1 MLFYALITR
10 VDQNSLQAFYK
21 RFIIDRI
28 QDGGVARRGG
38 PLPYRVPDFSS
49 HGVTTPHLPPP
60 TLSSSAPRDETW
72 AVDERS
78 LKLFAE
84 QLKGPPTDRAWYD
97 LRREAERIAL
107 VPGFDRLIT
116 LDANAIKELPHQI
129 DVAQRVLRQMGGRA
143 ILADEVGLGKTIE
156 ASIIYKELAIR
167 GLARRALI
175 LTPASLVGQ
184 WQGEL
189 AEKFFERFDAPT
201 DPDDWQRV
209 TKAIVSHDR
218 ARSRRHAEEILR
230 HHWDLVIVDEAHKI
244 KSHRGATYQFIE
256 RIERD
261 FILLLTATPLQNDLR
276 ELYNLVTLLRPG
288 QLGTW
293 EEFRAEH
300 LVAGDHRQ
308 PRDPEALRALTHE
321 VMIRTRRS
329 SVVDDLNLPPRR
341 PRHPEVKLTTAER
354 DLYDRTTQFLRRLYR
369 EGFVQPAEQEETE
382 DGGEAPR
389 RRLTKKGILQLAV
402 IHLRQRLCSS
412 AKALAESLEHLA
424 ESERISPEYRT
435 IARQL
440 AQRAQKIKTHAK
452 LNVLTAV
459 LKETPDRVVVFSD
472 HRPTIQLIEQRVQA
486 LGRKPIVYWGAHAT
500 PERDKR
506 IRAFHEDE
514 RSVLIATRAGSEG
527 RNLQFCNVL
536 VNYDLPWNP
545 MVVEQRIG
553 RLHRI
558 GQTREVHIVNL
569 AAAGT
574 IESYILELLDR
585 KIKLFELVVGEL
597 DLILGEFGGAHTFE
611 GRLADEWLAA
621 DNEEDFARR
630 VETIGADI
638 EKSSAVGKEQEQ
650 LNSLIAP
657 DDNATRLE
665 RRFETLSVPGRLRL
679 GLGTSQVTKAAGW
692 DAKRRRLGVH
702 VTEVLE
708 ALESIEPIGGITMP
722 QPAGSHPQY
731 GELVRLTGMSSSGRA
746 ITLVAQVEH
755 LPLVLVDIQV
765 DTA

>member
-1 MLFYALITR
+1 MPL
-10 VDQNSLQAFYK
+10 
-21 RFIIDRI
+21 
-28 QDGGVARRGG
+28 GVTGNTPDSGSGESWFDPRRGNPSG
-38 PLPYRVPDFSS
+38 RIRGRFHIASPDLSS
-49 HGVTTPHLPPP
+49 HRVTIP
-60 TLSSSAPRDETW
+60 ETKPDDSW
-72 AVDERS
+72 VVDERS
-78 LKLFAE
+78 LKLFAA
-84 QLKGPPTDRAWYD
+84 QLHGAPAERAWYD

-189 AEKFFERFDAPT
+189 EEKFFERFDTPT

-209 TKAIVSHDR
+209 TKAIISHDR

-230 HHWDLVIVDEAHKI
+230 HRWDLVIVDEAHKV

-256 RIERD
+256 KIERD

-276 ELYNLVTLLRPG
+276 ELYNLITLLRPG

-293 EEFRAEH
+293 QEFKSEH
-300 LVAGDHRQ
+300 LVSGDHRQ

-341 PRHPEVKLTTAER
+341 PRHPEVKLTTAE
-354 DLYDRTTQFLRRLYR
+354 
-369 EGFVQPAEQEETE
+369 
-382 DGGEAPR
+382 
-389 RRLTKKGILQLAV
+389 
-402 IHLRQRLCSS
+402 
-412 AKALAESLEHLA
+412 
-424 ESERISPEYRT
+424 SERINPEYRT

-472 HRPTIQLIEQRVQA
+472 HRPTIELIAQRVEG
-486 LGRKPIVYWGAHAT
+486 LGRQAIVYWGAHTT

-506 IRAFHEDE
+506 IRAFHADE

-558 GQTREVHIVNL
+558 GQKREVHIVNL

-574 IESYILELLDR
+574 IESYILQLLDQ
-585 KIKLFELVVGEL
+585 KIKLFELVV
-597 DLILGEFGGAHTFE
+597 
-611 GRLADEWLAA
+611 
-621 DNEEDFARR
+621 
-630 VETIGADI
+630 
-638 EKSSAVGKEQEQ
+638 
-650 LNSLIAP
+650 
-657 DDNATRLE
+657 
-665 RRFETLSVPGRLRL
+665 
-679 GLGTSQVTKAAGW
+679 
-692 DAKRRRLGVH
+692 
-702 VTEVLE
+702 
-708 ALESIEPIGGITMP
+708 
-722 QPAGSHPQY
+722 
-731 GELVRLTGMSSSGRA
+731 
-746 ITLVAQVEH
+746 
-755 LPLVLVDIQV
+755 
-765 DTA
+765 

>member
-1 MLFYALITR
+1 MHLG
-10 VDQNSLQAFYK
+10 D
-21 RFIIDRI
+21 
-28 QDGGVARRGG
+28 DGFPILRPPLSRRHATMSV
-38 PLPYRVPDFSS
+38 PLPHHS
-49 HGVTTPHLPPP
+49 
-60 TLSSSAPRDETW
+60 W

-78 LKLFAE
+78 LKAFADK
-84 QLKGPPTDRAWYD
+84 LKEPPAERAWYE

-129 DVAQRVLRQMGGRA
+129 DVAQRVLRDMGGRA

-189 AEKFFERFDAPT
+189 EEKFFERFDTPT

-209 TKAIVSHDR
+209 TKAIVSH
-218 ARSRRHAEEILR
+218 A
-230 HHWDLVIVDEAHKI
+230 
-244 KSHRGATYQFIE
+244 
-256 RIERD
+256 
-261 FILLLTATPLQNDLR
+261 
-276 ELYNLVTLLRPG
+276 
-288 QLGTW
+288 
-293 EEFRAEH
+293 RAEH
-300 LVAGDHRQ
+300 LVAGDHRT

-341 PRHPEVKLTTAER
+341 PRHPEVKLTRAEA
-354 DLYDRTTQFLRRLYR
+354 DLYHRTTEFLRRLYR
-369 EGFVQPAEQEETE
+369 EGFIQPAEQEEAE
-382 DGGEAPR
+382 DEPR
-389 RRLTKKGILQLAV
+389 RRRPTKKGILQLAV

-412 AKALAESLEHLA
+412 ARALAESLAHLA
-424 ESERISPEYRT
+424 EGERISPEYRN
-435 IARQL
+435 IAKQL
-440 AQRAQKIKTHAK
+440 AKRAEGIKTHAK
-452 LNVLTAV
+452 LDVLTK
-459 LKETPDRVVVFSD
+459 LLRETPDRLVVFSD
-472 HRPTIQLIEQRVQA
+472 HRPTIQLIEERVKK
-486 LGRKPIVYWGAHAT
+486 LGRQPVVYWGAHST
-500 PERDKR
+500 TERDKR

-514 RSVLIATRAGSEG
+514 TSVLIATRAGSEG

-574 IESYILELLDR
+574 IESYILQLLDR

-597 DLILGEFGGAHTFE
+597 DLILGEFGGAQEFE
-611 GRLADEWLAA
+611 GRLAKEWLAA
-621 DNEEDFARR
+621 ESEEDFARR
-630 VETIGADI
+630 VETMGVDI
-638 EKSSAVGKEQEQ
+638 EKSSAAGKEQEE

-657 DDNATRLE
+657 DDNAMRLE

-679 GLGTSQVTKAAGW
+679 GLGTSQVVKTTRWETK
-692 DAKRRRLGVH
+692 RHRLGVH
-702 VTEVLE
+702 VKELLE
-708 ALESIEPIGGITMP
+708 ALESIEPIGGVRTEQ
-722 QPAGSHPQY
+722 QPAGTHPEY
-731 GELVRLTGMSSSGRA
+731 GDLVRLTGLTSTGRA
-746 ITLVAQVEH
+746 ITLVAQVDR
-755 LPLVLVDIQV
+755 LPLALVDIEA
-765 DTA
+765 DPA

>member
-1 MLFYALITR
+1 MTLP
-10 VDQNSLQAFYK
+10 DPH
-21 RFIIDRI
+21 
-28 QDGGVARRGG
+28 
-38 PLPYRVPDFSS
+38 PLPD
-49 HGVTTPHLPPP
+49 
-60 TLSSSAPRDETW
+60 DTW

-78 LKLFAE
+78 LTLFVDALKQPPAE
-84 QLKGPPTDRAWYD
+84 RAWYE

-129 DVAQRVLRQMGGRA
+129 DVAQRVLRDMGGRA

-156 ASIIYKELAIR
+156 ASIVYKELAVR

-189 AEKFFERFDAPT
+189 EEKFFERFDTPT

-209 TKAIVSHDR
+209 TKAIISHDR
-218 ARSRRHAEEILR
+218 ARARRHAEEILR
-230 HHWDLVIVDEAHKI
+230 HRWDLVIVDEAHKV

-276 ELYNLVTLLRPG
+276 ELYNLITLLRPG

-293 EEFRAEH
+293 QEFKSEH
-300 LVAGDHRQ
+300 LVSGDHRQ

-341 PRHPEVKLTTAER
+341 PRHPEVKLTRAEA
-354 DLYDRTTQFLRRLYR
+354 DLYQRTTDFLRRLYR
-369 EGFVQPAEQEETE
+369 EGFIQPAEQEETE
-382 DGGEAPR
+382 DGAPR
-389 RRLTKKGILQLAV
+389 RRTKKGILQLAV

-412 AKALAESLEHLA
+412 SRALAESLAHLA
-424 ESERISPEYRT
+424 ESERISPQYRV
-435 IARQL
+435 I
-440 AQRAQKIKTHAK
+440 AQRLAKRAEGIKTHAK
-452 LNVLTAV
+452 LDVLTKL
-459 LKETPDRVVVFSD
+459 LKETPDRVVIFSD
-472 HRPTIQLIEQRVQA
+472 HRPTIQLIEERVKK
-486 LGRKPIVYWGAHAT
+486 LGRQPIVYWGAHSTAD
-500 PERDKR
+500 RDKR
-506 IRAFHEDE
+506 IRAFHDDK

-574 IESYILELLDR
+574 IESYILRLLDQ

-597 DLILGEFGGAHTFE
+597 DLILGEFGGAQEFE
-611 GRLADEWLAA
+611 GRLAKEWLAA
-621 DNEEDFARR
+621 ESEEDFARR
-630 VETIGADI
+630 VETMGADI
-638 EKSSAVGKEQEQ
+638 EKSSAAGKEQEE

-657 DDNATRLE
+657 DDNAMRLE
-665 RRFETLSVPGRLRL
+665 RRFEALSVPGRLRL
-679 GLGTSQVTKAAGW
+679 GLGTSQVVKTTRW
-692 DAKRRRLGVH
+692 ESKRHRLGVH
-702 VTEVLE
+702 VTELLE
-708 ALESIEPIGGITMP
+708 ALESIEPIGGVTTE
-722 QPAGSHPQY
+722 QRPAGTHPEY
-731 GELVRLTGMSSSGRA
+731 GDLVRLTGLTSTGRT
-746 ITLVAQVEH
+746 ITLVAQVDR
-755 LPLVLVDIQV
+755 LPLALVDIEA
-765 DTA
+765 DPK

>member
-1 MLFYALITR
+1 VTLP
-10 VDQNSLQAFYK
+10 DPH
-21 RFIIDRI
+21 
-28 QDGGVARRGG
+28 
-38 PLPYRVPDFSS
+38 PLSD
-49 HGVTTPHLPPP
+49 
-60 TLSSSAPRDETW
+60 DTW

-78 LKLFAE
+78 LTLFVDALKEPPAE
-84 QLKGPPTDRAWYD
+84 RAWYE

-129 DVAQRVLRQMGGRA
+129 DVAQRVLRDMGGRA

-156 ASIIYKELAIR
+156 ASIVYKELAVR

-189 AEKFFERFDAPT
+189 EEKFFERFETPT

-209 TKAIVSHDR
+209 TKAIISHDR
-218 ARSRRHAEEILR
+218 ARTRRHAEEILR
-230 HHWDLVIVDEAHKI
+230 HRWDLVIVDEAHKV

-276 ELYNLVTLLRPG
+276 ELYNLITLLRPG

-293 EEFRAEH
+293 QEFKSEH
-300 LVAGDHRQ
+300 LVSGDHRQ

-341 PRHPEVKLTTAER
+341 PRHPEVKLTRAEA
-354 DLYDRTTQFLRRLYR
+354 DLYQRTTDFLRRLYR
-369 EGFVQPAEQEETE
+369 EGFIQPAEQEETE
-382 DGGEAPR
+382 DAAPR
-389 RRLTKKGILQLAV
+389 RRTKKGILQLAV

-412 AKALAESLEHLA
+412 SRALAESLAHLA
-424 ESERISPEYRT
+424 ESERISPQYRV
-435 IARQL
+435 I
-440 AQRAQKIKTHAK
+440 AQRLAKRAEGIKTHAK
-452 LNVLTAV
+452 LDVLTKL
-459 LKETPDRVVVFSD
+459 LKETPDRVVIFSD
-472 HRPTIQLIEQRVQA
+472 HRPTIQLIEERVKK
-486 LGRKPIVYWGAHAT
+486 LGRQPIVYWGAHSTAD
-500 PERDKR
+500 RDKR
-506 IRAFHEDE
+506 IRAFHDDK

-574 IESYILELLDR
+574 IESYILRLLDQ

-597 DLILGEFGGAHTFE
+597 DLILGEFGGAQEFE
-611 GRLADEWLAA
+611 GRLAKEWLAA
-621 DNEEDFARR
+621 ESEEDFARR
-630 VETIGADI
+630 VETMGADI
-638 EKSSAVGKEQEQ
+638 EKSSAAGKEQEE

-657 DDNATRLE
+657 DDNAMRLE

-679 GLGTSQVTKAAGW
+679 GLGTSQVVKTTRWETK
-692 DAKRRRLGVH
+692 RHRLGVH
-702 VTEVLE
+702 VTELLE
-708 ALESIEPIGGITMP
+708 ALESIEPIGGVTTER
-722 QPAGSHPQY
+722 QPAGTHPEY
-731 GELVRLTGMSSSGRA
+731 GDLVRLTGLTSTGRA
-746 ITLVAQVEH
+746 ITLVAQVDR
-755 LPLVLVDIQV
+755 LPLALVDIEA
-765 DTA
+765 DPK

>member
-1 MLFYALITR
+1 MRADDVWS
-10 VDQNSLQAFYK
+10 VDEGSLKAFGEQLQA
-21 RFIIDRI
+21 
-28 QDGGVARRGG
+28 
-38 PLPYRVPDFSS
+38 
-49 HGVTTPHLPPP
+49 PP
-60 TLSSSAPRDETW
+60 A
-72 AVDERS
+72 
-78 LKLFAE
+78 
-84 QLKGPPTDRAWYD
+84 GRAWCD
-97 LRREAERIAL
+97 LRREAERVAL

-116 LDANAIKELPHQI
+116 LEADAIKELPHQI
-129 DVAQRVLRQMGGRA
+129 DVVQRVLRQMGGRA

-184 WQGEL
+184 WRGEL
-189 AEKFFERFDAPT
+189 EEKFFERFDTPT
-201 DPDDWQRV
+201 DPDDWHRV

-244 KSHRGATYQFIE
+244 KSHRGATYRFIE
-256 RIERD
+256 KIERD

-293 EEFRAEH
+293 EEFKSGH

-308 PRDPEALRALTHE
+308 PKDPDALRALTHE

-329 SVVDDLNLPPRR
+329 SVVDDLDLPPRR
-341 PRHPEVKLTTAER
+341 PRHPDVRLTKAEA

-369 EGFVQPAEQEETE
+369 EGFIQLQEQDDEAE
-382 DGGEAPR
+382 DGTPR
-389 RRLTKKGILQLAV
+389 RRRSGKGMLQLAV

-412 AKALAESLEHLA
+412 SKALAESLEHLA
-424 ESERISPEYRT
+424 EGERISPEYRT
-435 IARQL
+435 VARQL

-452 LNVLTAV
+452 LDVLTGV

-472 HRPTIQLIEQRVQA
+472 HRPTIQLIEQRVRA
-486 LGRKPIVYWGAHAT
+486 LGRTPIVYWGAHAT

-506 IRAFHEDE
+506 IRAFHDDP

-527 RNLQFCNVL
+527 RNLQVCNVL

-558 GQTREVHIVNL
+558 GQKREVHIVNL

-574 IESYILELLDR
+574 IESYILQLLDR

-597 DLILGEFGGAHTFE
+597 DLILGEFGGAHKFE
-611 GRLADEWLAA
+611 GRLADEWLASE
-621 DNEEDFARR
+621 NEVDFARR
-630 VETIGADI
+630 VEAIGADI
-638 EKSSAVGKEQEQ
+638 EQSSAVGKEQEA

-679 GLGTSQVTKAAGW
+679 GYGTSHLAKATGW

-708 ALESIEPIGGITMP
+708 ALESIEPIGGVTMAE
-722 QPAGSHPQY
+722 PAGLHPQY
-731 GELVRLTGMSSSGRA
+731 GELVRLTGMSSSGRTIA
-746 ITLVAQVEH
+746 LVAQVAR
-755 LPLVLVDIQV
+755 LPLVLVDIGV
-765 DTA
+765 GAE

>member
-1 MLFYALITR
+1 M
-10 VDQNSLQAFYK
+10 
-21 RFIIDRI
+21 
-28 QDGGVARRGG
+28 
-38 PLPYRVPDFSS
+38 PD
-49 HGVTTPHLPPP
+49 
-60 TLSSSAPRDETW
+60 SAVSVW
-72 AVDERS
+72 SVDERS
-78 LKLFAE
+78 LELFAK
-84 QLKGPPTDRAWYD
+84 QLDAPSAPRAWYE
-97 LRREAERIAL
+97 LRREAEHVAL

-116 LDANAIKELPHQI
+116 LGGHAIKELPHQI

-156 ASIIYKELAIR
+156 ASIIYRELAIR
-167 GLARRALI
+167 GLARRTLI

-189 AEKFFERFDAPT
+189 EEKFFQHFDTPT
-201 DPDDWQRV
+201 DPDDWGGQRV
-209 TKAIVSHDR
+209 TRAIVSHDR

-244 KSHRGATYQFIE
+244 KSHTGATYQFIE
-256 RIERD
+256 KIERD

-293 EEFRAEH
+293 EEFRAAH

-308 PRDPEALRALTHE
+308 PKDPEALRALTHE

-354 DLYDRTTQFLRRLYR
+354 DLYDRTTQFLRRLYK
-369 EGFVQPAEQEETE
+369 EGFVEPVEDEEEPEDEET
-382 DGGEAPR
+382 PR
-389 RRLTKKGILQLAV
+389 RRRTKKDILQLAV

-412 AKALAESLEHLA
+412 SKALAESLEHLA

-435 IARQL
+435 ISRRL

-452 LNVLTAV
+452 LNVLTAI

-472 HRPTIQLIEQRVQA
+472 HRPTIELIAQRVEA
-486 LGRKPIVYWGAHAT
+486 LGRQAIVYWGAHTT

-506 IRAFHEDE
+506 IRAFHADE

-558 GQTREVHIVNL
+558 GQKREVHIVNL

-574 IESYILELLDR
+574 IESYILQLLER

-597 DLILGEFGGAHTFE
+597 DLILGDFGGAQEFE
-611 GRLADEWLAA
+611 GRLANEWLAA
-621 DNEEDFARR
+621 ENEEDFARR
-630 VETIGADI
+630 VETIGVDI

-679 GLGTSQVTKAAGW
+679 GLGTSHLVKAAGW

-708 ALESIEPIGGITMP
+708 ALESIEPIGGVTTP
-722 QPAGSHPQY
+722 QPAGAHSEY
-731 GELVRLTGMSSSGRA
+731 GELVRLTGLSSSGRA
-746 ITLVAQVEH
+746 ITLVAQVDH

>member
-1 MLFYALITR
+1 MTLP
-10 VDQNSLQAFYK
+10 DPH
-21 RFIIDRI
+21 
-28 QDGGVARRGG
+28 
-38 PLPYRVPDFSS
+38 PLSD
-49 HGVTTPHLPPP
+49 
-60 TLSSSAPRDETW
+60 DTW

-78 LKLFAE
+78 LTLFVDALKEPPAE
-84 QLKGPPTDRAWYD
+84 RAWYE

-129 DVAQRVLRQMGGRA
+129 DVAQRVLRDMGGRA

-156 ASIIYKELAIR
+156 ASIVYKELAVR

-189 AEKFFERFDAPT
+189 EEKFFERFDTPT

-209 TKAIVSHDR
+209 TKAIISHDR
-218 ARSRRHAEEILR
+218 ARTRRHAEEILR
-230 HHWDLVIVDEAHKI
+230 HRWDLVIVDEAHKV

-276 ELYNLVTLLRPG
+276 ELYNLITLLRPG

-293 EEFRAEH
+293 QEFKSEH
-300 LVAGDHRQ
+300 LVSGDHRQ

-329 SVVDDLNLPPRR
+329 SVVEDLNLPPRR
-341 PRHPEVKLTTAER
+341 PRHPEVKLTRAEA
-354 DLYDRTTQFLRRLYR
+354 DLYQRTTDFLRRLYR
-369 EGFVQPAEQEETE
+369 EGFIQPAEQEETE
-382 DGGEAPR
+382 DGAPR
-389 RRLTKKGILQLAV
+389 RRTKKGILQLAV

-412 AKALAESLEHLA
+412 SRALAESLAHLA
-424 ESERISPEYRT
+424 ESERISPQYRV
-435 IARQL
+435 I
-440 AQRAQKIKTHAK
+440 AQRLAKRAEGIKTHAK
-452 LNVLTAV
+452 LDVLTKL

-472 HRPTIQLIEQRVQA
+472 HRPTIQLIEERVKK
-486 LGRKPIVYWGAHAT
+486 LGRQPIVYWGAHSTAD
-500 PERDKR
+500 RDKR
-506 IRAFHEDE
+506 IRAFHDDK

-574 IESYILELLDR
+574 IESYILQLLDQ

-597 DLILGEFGGAHTFE
+597 DLILGEFGGAQEFE
-611 GRLADEWLAA
+611 GRLAKEWLAA
-621 DNEEDFARR
+621 ESEEDFARR
-630 VETIGADI
+630 VATMGADI
-638 EKSSAVGKEQEQ
+638 ERSSAAGKEQEE

-657 DDNATRLE
+657 DDNAMRLE
-665 RRFETLSVPGRLRL
+665 RQFETLSVPGRLRL
-679 GLGTSQVTKAAGW
+679 GLGTSQVVKTTRWETK
-692 DAKRRRLGVH
+692 RHRLGVH
-702 VTEVLE
+702 VTELLE
-708 ALESIEPIGGITMP
+708 ALESIEPIGGVTTEQ
-722 QPAGSHPQY
+722 QPAGTHPEY
-731 GELVRLTGMSSSGRA
+731 GDLVRLTGLTSTGRT
-746 ITLVAQVEH
+746 ITLVAQVDR
-755 LPLVLVDIQV
+755 LPLALVDIEA
-765 DTA
+765 DPK

>member
-1 MLFYALITR
+1 VTLPH
-10 VDQNSLQAFYK
+10 
-21 RFIIDRI
+21 
-28 QDGGVARRGG
+28 
-38 PLPYRVPDFSS
+38 PLP
-49 HGVTTPHLPPP
+49 
-60 TLSSSAPRDETW
+60 SADDSW

-78 LKLFAE
+78 LKLFVEA
-84 QLKGPPTDRAWYD
+84 LKQPPAQRAWYE

-129 DVAQRVLRQMGGRA
+129 DVAQRVLRDMGGRA

-156 ASIIYKELAIR
+156 ASLIYKELAVR
-167 GLARRALI
+167 GLARRTLI

-189 AEKFFERFDAPT
+189 EEKFFERFEAPT
-201 DPDDWQRV
+201 DPAEWQRG
-209 TKAIVSHDR
+209 TITRAIISHDR

-230 HHWDLVIVDEAHKI
+230 HRWDLVIVDEAHKV

-256 RIERD
+256 KIERD

-276 ELYNLVTLLRPG
+276 ELYNLITLLRPG

-293 EEFRAEH
+293 QEFKTEH
-300 LVAGDHRQ
+300 LVSGDHRQ

-329 SVVDDLNLPPRR
+329 SVALDLDLPPRR
-341 PRHPEVKLTTAER
+341 PRHPEVKLTRAEA
-354 DLYDRTTQFLRRLYR
+354 DLYQRTTDFLRRLYR
-369 EGFVQPAEQEETE
+369 EGFIQPTEAEESE
-382 DGGEAPR
+382 DEAPR
-389 RRLTKKGILQLAV
+389 RRTTKKGILQLAV

-412 AKALAESLEHLA
+412 SRALAESLAHLA

-435 IARQL
+435 IAKQL
-440 AQRAQKIKTHAK
+440 AKRAQSIKTHAK
-452 LNVLTAV
+452 LDVLTKL
-459 LKETPDRVVVFSD
+459 LKETPDRLVIFSD
-472 HRPTIQLIEQRVQA
+472 HRPTIELIEERVRK
-486 LGRKPIVYWGAHAT
+486 LGRQPIVYWGAHSTA
-500 PERDKR
+500 ERDER
-506 IRAFHEDE
+506 IRAFHDDR

-558 GQTREVHIVNL
+558 GQKREVHIVNL

-574 IESYILELLDR
+574 IESYILQLLDQ

-597 DLILGEFGGAHTFE
+597 DLILGEFGGAQKFE
-611 GRLADEWLAA
+611 GRLAEEWLAA
-621 DNEEDFARR
+621 ESEEDFARR
-630 VETIGADI
+630 VETLGVDI
-638 EKSSAVGKEQEQ
+638 EKSSAVGKEQEA

-657 DDNATRLE
+657 DDNAMRLE
-665 RRFETLSVPGRLRL
+665 RRFGTLSVPGRLRL
-679 GLGTSQVTKAAGW
+679 GLGTSQVVKAAGW
-692 DAKRRRLGVH
+692 DAKRLKLGLH
-702 VTEVLE
+702 VKDVLE
-708 ALESIEPIGGITMP
+708 ALESIEPIGGVTTE
-722 QPAGSHPQY
+722 QPAGTHPEY
-731 GELVRLTGMSSSGRA
+731 GELVRLTGLTSSGRA
-746 ITLVAQVEH
+746 ITLVAQVDR
-755 LPLVLVDIQV
+755 LPLTLVDIAV
-765 DTA
+765 DAA

>member
-1 MLFYALITR
+1 VTLP
-10 VDQNSLQAFYK
+10 QPQA
-21 RFIIDRI
+21 D
-28 QDGGVARRGG
+28 D
-38 PLPYRVPDFSS
+38 S
-49 HGVTTPHLPPP
+49 
-60 TLSSSAPRDETW
+60 W

-84 QLKGPPTDRAWYD
+84 QLQGPPADRAWYD

-189 AEKFFERFDAPT
+189 EEKFFERFETPT

-256 RIERD
+256 KIERD

-293 EEFRAEH
+293 EEFRVEH

-341 PRHPEVKLTTAER
+341 PRHPEVRLTTAER
-354 DLYDRTTQFLRRLYR
+354 DLYDRTTQFLRRLYK
-369 EGFVQPAEQEETE
+369 EGFVEPVEAEEPEEET
-382 DGGEAPR
+382 PR
-389 RRLTKKGILQLAV
+389 RRTKKGILQLAV

-412 AKALAESLEHLA
+412 SKALAESLEHLA

-440 AQRAQKIKTHAK
+440 AGRAQKIKTHAK
-452 LNVLTAV
+452 LNVLTTV

-472 HRPTIQLIEQRVQA
+472 HRPTIQLIEQKVQA
-486 LGRKPIVYWGAHAT
+486 LGRKPIVYWGALTT

-506 IRAFHEDE
+506 IRAFHADE

-597 DLILGEFGGAHTFE
+597 DLILGEFGGAPTFE
-611 GRLADEWLAA
+611 GRLADEWLAS

-630 VETIGADI
+630 VAAIGADI
-638 EKSSAVGKEQEQ
+638 EQSSAVGKEQEQ
-650 LNSLIAP
+650 LNSVIAP

-679 GLGTSQVTKAAGW
+679 GLGTSQLIKATGW
-692 DAKRRRLGVH
+692 DAKRQRLGIH

-708 ALESIEPIGGITMP
+708 ALESIEPIGGVTTH
-722 QPAGSHPQY
+722 QPAGSHPEH

-746 ITLVAQVEH
+746 ITLVAQVER
-755 LPLVLVDIQV
+755 LPLALVDIQA

>member
-1 MLFYALITR
+1 MTLP
-10 VDQNSLQAFYK
+10 N
-21 RFIIDRI
+21 
-28 QDGGVARRGG
+28 
-38 PLPYRVPDFSS
+38 PLPQPDASW
-49 HGVTTPHLPPP
+49 V
-60 TLSSSAPRDETW
+60 
-72 AVDERS
+72 VDERS
-78 LKLFAE
+78 LTLFVEKLKEPAA
-84 QLKGPPTDRAWYD
+84 DRAWYE

-129 DVAQRVLRQMGGRA
+129 DVAQRVLRDMGGRA

-156 ASIIYKELAIR
+156 ASIVYKELAVR

-189 AEKFFERFDAPT
+189 EEKFFERFETPT

-209 TKAIVSHDR
+209 TKAIISHDR

-230 HHWDLVIVDEAHKI
+230 HRWDLVIVDEAHKV

-256 RIERD
+256 KIERD

-276 ELYNLVTLLRPG
+276 ELYNLITLLRPG

-293 EEFRAEH
+293 QEFKSEH
-300 LVAGDHRQ
+300 LVSGDHRQ
-308 PRDPEALRALTHE
+308 PRDPAALRALTHE

-341 PRHPEVKLTTAER
+341 PRHPEVKLTRAEA
-354 DLYDRTTQFLRRLYR
+354 DLYQRTTDFLRRLYR
-369 EGFVQPAEQEETE
+369 EGFIQPAEQEETE
-382 DGGEAPR
+382 DGAPR
-389 RRLTKKGILQLAV
+389 RRTKKGILQLAV

-412 AKALAESLEHLA
+412 SRALAESLAHLA
-424 ESERISPEYRT
+424 ESERISPQYRV
-435 IARQL
+435 IATQL
-440 AQRAQKIKTHAK
+440 AKRAERIKTHAK
-452 LNVLTAV
+452 LDVLTK
-459 LKETPDRVVVFSD
+459 LFQETPDRVVVFSD
-472 HRPTIQLIEQRVQA
+472 HRPTIQLIEERVKQ
-486 LGRKPIVYWGAHAT
+486 LNRKPIVYWGAHSTAD
-500 PERDKR
+500 RDKR
-506 IRAFHEDE
+506 IRAFHDDK
-514 RSVLIATRAGSEG
+514 RSVLIATRAGSGG

-574 IESYILELLDR
+574 VQSYILQLLDR

-597 DLILGEFGGAHTFE
+597 DLILGEFGGAQKFE
-611 GRLADEWLAA
+611 GRLAEEWLAA
-621 DNEEDFARR
+621 ENEADFARR
-630 VETIGADI
+630 VEGLGADI
-638 EKSSAVGKEQEQ
+638 ETSSAVAKEQEA

-657 DDNATRLE
+657 DDNAMRLE
-665 RRFETLSVPGRLRL
+665 RRFGTLSVPGRLRL
-679 GLGTSQVTKAAGW
+679 GLGTSQVVRAPGW
-692 DAKRRRLGVH
+692 DGKRLKLGLH
-702 VTEVLE
+702 LTDVLE
-708 ALESIEPIGGITMP
+708 ALESIEPVGGATTAH
-722 QPAGSHPQY
+722 PAGRHPKY
-731 GELVRLTGMSSSGRA
+731 GDLVRLTGLTSAGRA
-746 ITLVAQVEH
+746 ITLVARVDR
-755 LPLVLVDIQV
+755 LPLALVDIEA
-765 DTA
+765 DA

>member
-1 MLFYALITR
+1 VT
-10 VDQNSLQAFYK
+10 
-21 RFIIDRI
+21 
-28 QDGGVARRGG
+28 
-38 PLPYRVPDFSS
+38 VPVPQPDDS
-49 HGVTTPHLPPP
+49 
-60 TLSSSAPRDETW
+60 W

-84 QLKGPPTDRAWYD
+84 QLQRPPTDRAWHE
-97 LRREAERIAL
+97 LRRDAERIAL

-129 DVAQRVLRQMGGRA
+129 DVAQRVLRDMGGRA

-167 GLARRALI
+167 GLARRTLI

-189 AEKFFERFDAPT
+189 EEKFFERFDTPT
-201 DPDDWQRV
+201 DPDDWPRV

-230 HHWDLVIVDEAHKI
+230 HRWDLVIVDEAHKV
-244 KSHRGATYQFIE
+244 KSQHGATYQFIE
-256 RIERD
+256 KIERD

-276 ELYNLVTLLRPG
+276 ELYNLITLLRPG

-293 EEFRAEH
+293 QEFKAEH
-300 LVAGDHRQ
+300 LVSGDHRQ
-308 PRDPEALRALTHE
+308 PRDPDALRALTHE

-329 SVVDDLNLPPRR
+329 SVVDDLDLPPRR
-341 PRHPEVKLTTAER
+341 PRHPEVKLTRAEAE
-354 DLYDRTTQFLRRLYR
+354 LYEGTTEFLRRLYR
-369 EGFVQPAEQEETE
+369 EGFIQPAEQEEAE
-382 DGGEAPR
+382 EGARPKK
-389 RRLTKKGILQLAV
+389 TKKGILQLAV

-412 AKALAESLEHLA
+412 ARALAESLAHLA
-424 ESERISPEYRT
+424 EGERISPEYRD
-435 IARQL
+435 IAKRL
-440 AQRAQKIKTHAK
+440 AKRAQGVKTHAK
-452 LNVLTAV
+452 LDVLTE
-459 LKETPDRVVVFSD
+459 LLRETPDRLVVFSD
-472 HRPTIQLIEQRVQA
+472 HRPTIQLIEERVA
-486 LGRKPIVYWGAHAT
+486 KLGRKPIVYWGAHTTA
-500 PERDKR
+500 ERDKR

-558 GQTREVHIVNL
+558 GQKREVHIVNL

-574 IESYILELLDR
+574 IEAYILQLLDR

-597 DLILGEFGGAHTFE
+597 DLILGEFGGAQQFE
-611 GRLADEWLAA
+611 GRLAEEWLAA
-621 DNEEDFARR
+621 ESEEDFARR
-630 VETIGADI
+630 VEAIGADI
-638 EKSSAVGKEQEQ
+638 EQSSAVGKEQEQ

-657 DDNATRLE
+657 DDNAMRLE
-665 RRFETLSVPGRLRL
+665 RRFQTLSVPGRLRL
-679 GLGTSQVTKAAGW
+679 GLGTSQVVKAAGW
-692 DAKRRRLGVH
+692 DAKRHKLGVH
-702 VTEVLE
+702 VTDLLE
-708 ALESIEPIGGITMP
+708 ALESIEPIGGVTTS
-722 QPAGSHPQY
+722 QPAGIHPEY
-731 GELVRLTGMSSSGRA
+731 GELVRLTGLTSAGRA
-746 ITLVAQVEH
+746 ITLVAQVDR
-755 LPLVLVDIQV
+755 LPLALVDIEADV
-765 DTA
+765 A